1 MPLFARRVPC
11 AYGALYRIALAA
23 LLGLALASAASARPL
38 KLVAYGDSLMAGLG
52 LPEADAFPAKLQAA
66 LKAQGRDVEV
76 VNAGVSGDTTAD
88 GLARLDWTLGDGAD
102 AIVLE
107 LGANDMLRGLDPKLT
122 AASLAKIL
130 VALQAKRI
138 PVLLAGMRAPPSM
151 GQDYDDRFAAVY
163 PALAQRYGVP
173 LYPFFLD
180 GIIGDRTL
188 HLADQLHPTGAG
200 VDVIVARIL
209 PDVDRLLDRV
219 GTARHAAE

>member
-1 MPLFARRVPC
+1 MLFFARRVSP
-11 AYGALYRIALAA
+11 AYGAFLRIGAA
-23 LLGLALASAASARPL
+23 LVLACFATGAYARPL
-38 KLVAYGDSLMAGLG
+38 KLVAYGDSLMAGLD
-52 LPEADAFPAKLQAA
+52 LPEAEAFPAKLQAA

-76 VNAGVSGDTTAD
+76 VNAGVSGDTAAD

-122 AASLAKIL
+122 ETSLAKIL
-130 VALQAKRI
+130 AALQAKRI

-163 PALAQRYGVP
+163 PALAARYGVP
-173 LYPFFLD
+173 LYPFFLY
-180 GIIGDRTL
+180 GIIGDRKL

-209 PDVDRLLDRV
+209 PDVDRLLDGV
-219 GTARHAAE
+219 KGARHAAE